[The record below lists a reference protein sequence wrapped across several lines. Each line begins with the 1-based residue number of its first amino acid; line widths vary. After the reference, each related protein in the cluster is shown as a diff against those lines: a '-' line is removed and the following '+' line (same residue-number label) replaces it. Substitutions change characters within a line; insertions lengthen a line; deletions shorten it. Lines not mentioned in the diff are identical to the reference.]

1 MDLTTQ
7 YLGLDLKNPLVAS
20 AGPLS
25 RELDTLKQL
34 EDAGIAAVVMESLF
48 EEQIRHEEKALDHFI
63 SHGAESFAEALSYF
77 PEPSEFAHG
86 PEDYL
91 EHVRKAKA
99 SLGVPV
105 IASLNGVSSGGWM
118 DYARKIQE
126 AGADA
131 LELNIYYV
139 ATDPTLPGSEVE
151 RMYIEDVKSVKS
163 SISIPVA
170 VKLSPYFS
178 NLAYMA
184 SQLDACRADGLVL
197 FNRFYQPDIDL
208 DELEVVP
215 NLVLSSPSEMRLP
228 LRWIAI
234 LYGRLKADLA
244 ATSGIYKS
252 EDVLKMIMAGASA
265 TMLCSALLVHGI
277 RRTTEI
283 LKAMERWMEEH
294 EYASVKQM
302 KGSMSQRNCP
312 EPAAFERA
320 NYMKT
325 LQSYR

>member
-1 MDLTTQ
+1 MDLSTQ

-20 AGPLS
+20 AGPLC
-25 RELDTLKQL
+25 REMDTLKQL
-34 EDAGIAAVVMESLF
+34 EDAGLAAVVLESLF

-63 SHGAESFAEALSYF
+63 SHGSESFAEALSYF

-86 PEDYL
+86 PDDYL
-91 EHVRKAKA
+91 EHVRRAKA
-99 SLGVPV
+99 SLSVPV

-151 RMYIEDVKSVKS
+151 RMYLEDVKTVKS
-163 SISIPVA
+163 SVSIPVA

-178 NLAYMA
+178 NLAHMA
-184 SQLDACRADGLVL
+184 SQLDAGGADGLVL

-234 LYGRLKADLA
+234 LFGHVKADLA

-277 RRTTEI
+277 RRATEI
-283 LKAMERWMEEH
+283 LKSMERWMEEH
-294 EYASVKQM
+294 EYVSVKQM
-302 KGSMSQRNCP
+302 RGSMSQRNCP

-320 NYMKT
+320 NYMKM